1 SYMVWT
7 ENTSKVTKM
16 KRKLGIQGE
25 EMAAMYLTK
34 NGYQIITR
42 NYYTRY
48 GELDIICEK
57 NNTIIFVEVKTRTST
72 RYGLPQE
79 AVTNMKIAHL
89 KKAAMIYLNSLNKRY
104 REIRFDVIAI
114 LITGEKN
121 EISHIIGAF

>member
-1 SYMVWT
+1 
-7 ENTSKVTKM
+7 M